1 MGEID
6 PYTVVKWI
14 FIVLAAAFV
23 GQFGKSFA
31 QYLMRKARERAAGQK
46 EPSGTS
52 VNEPP
57 EQIALRQETAGE
69 GGGIQA
75 PGQVYPEAVSRIP
88 DEKVEKKAVKAKK
101 KELKLLKKLL
111 K

>member
-1 MGEID
+1 MSEIE

-46 EPSGTS
+46 GPDGTP
-52 VNEPP
+52 VNAPP
-57 EQIALRQETAGE
+57 EQRALRPETVGE
-69 GGGIQA
+69 GSGIPA
-75 PGQVYPEAVSRIP
+75 PGRVSTEAVTRIP
-88 DEKVEKKAVKAKK
+88 DEKAEKKAAKAKK